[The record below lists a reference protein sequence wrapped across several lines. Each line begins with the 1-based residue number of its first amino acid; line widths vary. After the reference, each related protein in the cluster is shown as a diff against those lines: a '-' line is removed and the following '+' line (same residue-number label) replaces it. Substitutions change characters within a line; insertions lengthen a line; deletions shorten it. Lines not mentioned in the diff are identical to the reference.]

1 MKILVAGA
9 GHGGLAAAP
18 DKYDPSAVKS
28 WQDKVDRARLSVTRK
43 PERKG

>member
-28 WQDKVDRARLSVTRK
+28 WQDKVDRARLPVTRK
-43 PERKG
+43 ATEKG